1 MKRLL
6 VCLCAVAV
14 AISTLPLSSIAQSR
28 FSFEAGPV
36 YVYNYSFG
44 GDAKTY
50 ENARGVN
57 LGFNYR
63 FHPKTFNPKTLLHV
77 QFGFMSFPFLGT
89 YHIPPVGGL
98 STTYTKHIHVE
109 FYSIS
114 LALRF
119 LFREK
124 GITPIFEF
132 GPGIH
137 LVNESSGEDKLVPDI
152 NLLMVRGYASVV
164 GGVMVPVLDKFD
176 IIFKIDLYYTTG
188 KREYLFMPVILALK
202 YNF

>member
-1 MKRLL
+1 MKRML
-6 VCLCAVAV
+6 VCLCTIAV
-14 AISTLPLSSIAQSR
+14 AISSLPLSSIAQSR
-28 FSFEAGPV
+28 FSIEAGPA
-36 YVYNYSFG
+36 YIYNYSFG

-50 ENARGVN
+50 ENARGGN

-63 FHPKTFNPKTLLHV
+63 LDPKTFLHV
-77 QFGFMSFPFLGT
+77 QFGFMRFPFLGT
-89 YHIPPVGGL
+89 YHTPPIGCL

-119 LFREK
+119 LSREK
-124 GITPIFEF
+124 GITPIFAF

-137 LVNESSGEDKLVPDI
+137 LVNESSGKDKLVPDI
-152 NLLMVRGYASVV
+152 NLLMDRIYISFV

-176 IIFKIDLYYTTG
+176 IIFKSDLYYTNG
-188 KREYLFMPVILALK
+188 KREYLFISVTLALK

>member
-1 MKRLL
+1 MKRML
-6 VCLCAVAV
+6 VCLFAVAV

-28 FSFEAGPV
+28 FSIEAGPA
-36 YVYNYSFG
+36 YIYNYSFG

-50 ENARGVN
+50 ENARGGN
-57 LGFNYR
+57 IGFNYR
-63 FHPKTFNPKTLLHV
+63 FNPKAFLHA
-77 QFGFMSFPFLGT
+77 QFGFMSFPFLGLYYKT
-89 YHIPPVGGL
+89 R
-98 STTYTKHIHVE
+98 STSDLAWRYTKHIHVE

-124 GITPIFEF
+124 GITPIFAF

-137 LVNESSGEDKLVPDI
+137 LVNESSGEDKFVPYI
-152 NLLMVRGYASVV
+152 NSLMVRGYYSVA
-164 GGVMVPVLDKFD
+164 GGVMVPVIDKFD
-176 IIFKIDLYYTTG
+176 IIFKIDLYHTTG
-188 KREYLFMPVILALK
+188 KREYLFMPVILTLK